1 MTHLHGQI
9 SFVTILRADYVP
21 NAAICESPAW
31 GSRGGSLRPA
41 YRATSRPAGVR
52 PAVAIANPKVAIL
65 VPANALMNSNQEFM
79 RRKGEETFSIT
90 LLAGTFTRSMKAS
103 TFTLKPN
110 CIVYIIHLQ

>member
-1 MTHLHGQI
+1 VRHFGLSEAAADTIRRAHAEAKDDYRLKRCMAGQCPILHGQI

-65 VPANALMNSNQEFM
+65 VPAKM
-79 RRKGEETFSIT
+79 
-90 LLAGTFTRSMKAS
+90 
-103 TFTLKPN
+103 P
-110 CIVYIIHLQ
+110 